1 MLVTILQNMCSTTI
15 PGRAAGVGAGWSVIP
30 ASLLWSSDSG
40 PTGRAVWSGAGTT
53 RNVEPN

>member
-1 MLVTILQNMCSTTI
+1 MRFTTI
-15 PGRAAGVGAGWSVIP
+15 PGRAAGAGAGWSVIP
-30 ASLLWSSDSG
+30 APLLWSSDSG